1 VQRDIAAWERGAER
15 RRREPAIDAGAH
27 GFASVAT
34 GRCAGIGRKA
44 GTRCSGTATGKI
56 MVRTNLFKFMQEV
69 RSETQKVTWPSRRE
83 TLITTA
89 MVFVMVALASIFFL
103 LADQLI
109 RIVVTYLLGVGG

>member
-1 VQRDIAAWERGAER
+1 
-15 RRREPAIDAGAH
+15 
-27 GFASVAT
+27 
-34 GRCAGIGRKA
+34 
-44 GTRCSGTATGKI
+44 